1 MADDQPQVVTEAK
14 QTNDQSI
21 ELSAVTK
28 KLIAALKEI
37 KPRHPVDEFTK
48 LTVSQTASFLALIYE
63 KVRNSIEDREDHLIR
78 RAAIERILK
87 RRLALNP
94 TGKNEGENLLRELMW
109 ARYFPNGSLGE
120 HDIREM
126 QQILNRYLHLKQL
139 LLVGRNGK
147 QREFIADYLM
157 DLFSAE
163 IEEHLNKEESLIDE
177 NLTYFIYETL
187 KEKVKIEDVD
197 EQQKDTYLFVAI
209 ENSFRKSDRAYQRY
223 HLFRLYYKQISHF
236 TTPEDDELISKLP
249 SIFKKID
256 DLIAN
261 PTVEKLIRFT
271 RKQLPPYLILFYI
284 IRSHKD
290 KIQEILT
297 NKVTLWTYVE
307 KMAREKYAQLR
318 KRLNTLAFRSLIY
331 IFITKMLFALA
342 IEIPI
347 SELIYNH
354 ISYIAIAVNSLFP
367 PLLMLIIILSVTIPG
382 EDNTRRLYLRL
393 LEIINADPTYEQ
405 TVAFITQKAKPK
417 RPLLVA
423 GFTLLYT
430 LTFVVTLYLIHYVLS
445 LIHFNILS
453 KALFIF
459 FISVVAFFSYR
470 IKQLSNMYR
479 ITEKGNV
486 LGPLVDFFFMPILS
500 LGKIFSEGVSKI
512 NFFIVIFDF
521 IIEAPFKL
529 IVEVIEEWIKFVRQK
544 KEEIV

>member
-1 MADDQPQVVTEAK
+1 MAEEEKKDNTNEQAKDQA
-14 QTNDQSI
+14 I
-21 ELSAVTK
+21 ELSGVTK

-37 KPRHPVDEFTK
+37 KPKHPVDEFTK

-94 TGKNEGENLLRELMW
+94 TGKNESENLLRELMW

-120 HDIREM
+120 NDIQEI
-126 QQILNRYLHLKQL
+126 QKILNKYINLKQILLAKRS
-139 LLVGRNGK
+139 GS
-147 QREFIADYLM
+147 QREYVGEYLM

-163 IEEHLNKEESLIDE
+163 IEELLNKENSLIDE
-177 NLTYFIYETL
+177 NLTYFIFETL
-187 KEKVKIEDVD
+187 KDKVKIEDLD
-197 EQQKDTYLFVAI
+197 EKQKDTYLFIAI
-209 ENSFRKSDRAYQRY
+209 EKSYRKSDRAYQRY
-223 HLFRLYYKQISHF
+223 HLFRLYYNPIAEYSSPK
-236 TTPEDDELISKLP
+236 DDEMIAKLP
-249 SIFKKID
+249 AIFKKID
-256 DLIAN
+256 ELIAN
-261 PTVEKLIRFT
+261 PTVEKLVKFT

-284 IRSHKD
+284 IRDHKD
-290 KIQEILT
+290 KIEDILT
-297 NKVTLWTYVE
+297 SKTTLWNYVE

-342 IEIPI
+342 LEVPV
-347 SELIYNH
+347 SQLIYNH
-354 ISYIAIAVNSLFP
+354 ISYVAIGINSLFP
-367 PLLMLIIILSVTIPG
+367 PLLMLIIILTVTIPG
-382 EDNTRRLYLRL
+382 DDNTRRLYLRL
-393 LEIINADPTYEQ
+393 VEIINADTTYEK
-405 TVAFITQKAKPK
+405 TVAFITQKAKPR

-423 GFTLLYT
+423 GFTLLYS
-430 LTFVVTLYLIHYVLS
+430 LTFFVTLYLIHYLLS
-445 LIHFNILS
+445 LVHFNLLS
-453 KALFIF
+453 EALFIF
-459 FISVVAFFSYR
+459 FISVVAFFAYR
-470 IKQLSNMYR
+470 IKQLANMYR

-486 LGPLVDFFFMPILS
+486 LGPVVDFFFMPILS

-512 NFFIVIFDF
+512 NFFIIIFDF